1 MHWGERLQHLCSPM
15 GTGIQVTVSRDS
27 RARSGAEQVSHS
39 SSTSPAEP
47 PVRILHPPQRSLE
60 LPVQAPG
67 RVELRCELSVPEAPV
82 RWFKDG
88 LEVDESDNLLL
99 LAEGAWRCLLI
110 PRSSAEDTGEYI
122 CESKDEAV
130 SFDVK
135 VSGQWGPRSG
145 DTLTGLWPR
154 GLSQPGRGGPA
165 PL

>member
-1 MHWGERLQHLCSPM
+1 M
-15 GTGIQVTVSRDS
+15 
-27 RARSGAEQVSHS
+27 
-39 SSTSPAEP
+39 
-47 PVRILHPPQRSLE
+47 RILHPPQRSLE

-88 LEVDESDNLLL
+88 LEVDETDNLLL

-110 PRSSAEDTGEYI
+110 PRSSAEDAGEYI

-154 GLSQPGRGGPA
+154 GLSQPG
-165 PL
+165 

>member
-1 MHWGERLQHLCSPM
+1 M
-15 GTGIQVTVSRDS
+15 
-27 RARSGAEQVSHS
+27 
-39 SSTSPAEP
+39 
-47 PVRILHPPQRSLE
+47 RILHPPQRSLE

-88 LEVDESDNLLL
+88 LEVDETDNLLL

-110 PRSSAEDTGEYI
+110 PRSSAEDAGEYI

-145 DTLTGLWPR
+145 DTLTGLRPW

>member
-1 MHWGERLQHLCSPM
+1 M
-15 GTGIQVTVSRDS
+15 
-27 RARSGAEQVSHS
+27 
-39 SSTSPAEP
+39 
-47 PVRILHPPQRSLE
+47 RILHPPQRSLE

-67 RVELRCELSVPEAPV
+67 RVELRCELSVPDAPV

-88 LEVDESDNLLL
+88 LEVDETDNLLL

-135 VSGQWGPRSG
+135 VSGQWGPSRR
-145 DTLTGLWPR
+145 DTWTGLWLW
-154 GLSQPGRGGPA
+154 GLSQPGERGPA